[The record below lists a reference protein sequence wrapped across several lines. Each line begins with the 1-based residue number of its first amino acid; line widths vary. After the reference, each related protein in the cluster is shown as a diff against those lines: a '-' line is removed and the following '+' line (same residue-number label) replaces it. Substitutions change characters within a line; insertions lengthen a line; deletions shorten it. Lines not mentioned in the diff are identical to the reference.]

1 MPVKIKFDLNN
12 RLYLKDPQ
20 DSKLGRKIIQFSIV
34 MIDKVGFESFNF
46 KKLAT
51 EINSTEAS
59 LYRYFENKHLLLLY
73 LVNWYWEWVNYLITL
88 NTMNIEDSQ
97 KKMKIVI
104 HSLVFA
110 TAGNSLV
117 EFIDESKLHK
127 IVVFEGTKAYHTF
140 EVDKENSIG
149 LFKSYKDL
157 TAIIASIISEVNPNF
172 KYPSALASNLFEMTN
187 NQLYFA
193 KYLPKLTDVSANK
206 NHEKEVENILS
217 YFLEKLL
224 L

>member
-1 MPVKIKFDLNN
+1 MSVKIIFDLND

-20 DSKLGRKIIQFSIV
+20 DSKLGRKIIQFSV
-34 MIDKVGFESFNF
+34 DMIHEVGFESFNF

-73 LVNWYWEWVNYLITL
+73 LVNWYWEWVNYLISL
-88 NTMNIEDSQ
+88 NTMNIGDS
-97 KKMKIVI
+97 KKKLEIVV

-110 TAGNSLV
+110 TMDNSVV

-127 IVVFEGTKAYHTF
+127 IVVFEGIKAYHTF

-157 TAIIASIISEVNPNF
+157 TAIIASIILEVNPDF
-172 KYPSALASNLFEMTN
+172 KYPSTLASNLFEMTS

-193 KYLPKLTDVSANK
+193 KYLPKLTDVALNK
-206 NHEKEVENILS
+206 NHDKEVENMLN

>member
-1 MPVKIKFDLNN
+1 VSVKIKFDLNEG
-12 RLYLKDPQ
+12 LYLKDPQ
-20 DSKLGRKIIQFSIV
+20 DSKLGRKIIQFSV
-34 MIDKVGFESFNF
+34 EMIHKIGFESFNF

-73 LVNWYWEWVNYLITL
+73 LVNWYWEWVNYLINL
-88 NTMNIEDSQ
+88 NVMNIEDS
-97 KKMKIVI
+97 KKKLKIVV

-110 TAGNSLV
+110 TSDNSLV

-140 EVDKENSIG
+140 NIDKENSIG

-157 TAIIASIISEVNPNF
+157 SANIASIILEVTPDF
-172 KYPSALASNLFEMTN
+172 KYPSALASNLFEMAN

-193 KYLPKLTDVSANK
+193 KYLPKLTDVAVNK
-206 NHEKEVENILS
+206 DHEKEVENMLN
-217 YFLEKLL
+217 YFLGKLL

>member
-1 MPVKIKFDLNN
+1 MSVKIKFNLNEG
-12 RLYLKDPQ
+12 LYLKDPQ
-20 DSKLGRKIIQFSIV
+20 DSKLGKKIIKFSIE
-34 MIDKVGFESFNF
+34 MIDTIGFESFNF

-73 LVNWYWEWVNYLITL
+73 LVNWYWEWVNYLIVI
-88 NTMNIEDSQ
+88 NTMNIEDS
-97 KKMKIVI
+97 KKKLKIVV

-110 TAGNSLV
+110 TTDNSLV
-117 EFIDESKLHK
+117 EFIDESKLHR

-157 TAIIASIISEVNPNF
+157 VAIIASIISEANSAF
-172 KYPSALASNLFEMTN
+172 KYPNALASNLFEMIN

-193 KYLPKLTDVSANK
+193 KYLPRLTDVPVNK
-206 NHEKEVENILS
+206 NHEKEVENILN
-217 YFLEKLL
+217 YFLDKLL
-224 L
+224 S

>member
-1 MPVKIKFDLNN
+1 MSVKIKIELNDG
-12 RLYLKDPQ
+12 LYLKDPQ
-20 DSKLGRKIIQFSIV
+20 DSKLGKKIIQFSIV

-73 LVNWYWEWVNYLITL
+73 LVNWYWEWVNYLINL
-88 NTMNIEDSQ
+88 NTMNIADSRN
-97 KKMKIVI
+97 KLEIVV

-110 TAGNSLV
+110 TTDNSLV

-157 TAIIASIISEVNPNF
+157 AAKIASIISECNPDF

-193 KYLPKLTDVSANK
+193 KYLPKLTDIAMSK
-206 NHEKEVENILS
+206 NHEKEVEKMLN
-217 YFLEKLL
+217 YFLVKLL
-224 L
+224 F

>member
-1 MPVKIKFDLNN
+1 MSVKIKFNLNEG
-12 RLYLKDPQ
+12 LYLKDPQ
-20 DSKLGRKIIQFSIV
+20 DSKLGKKIIKFSIE
-34 MIDKVGFESFNF
+34 MIDTIGFESFNF

-73 LVNWYWEWVNYLITL
+73 LVNWYWEWVNYLIVI
-88 NTMNIEDSQ
+88 NTMNIEDS
-97 KKMKIVI
+97 KKKLKIVV

-110 TAGNSLV
+110 TTDNSLV

-157 TAIIASIISEVNPNF
+157 AAIIASIISEVNPAF
-172 KYPSALASNLFEMTN
+172 KYPNALASNLFEMIN

-193 KYLPKLTDVSANK
+193 KYLPRLTDVPVNK
-206 NHEKEVENILS
+206 NHEKEVENILN
-217 YFLEKLL
+217 YFLDKLL
-224 L
+224 S

>member
-1 MPVKIKFDLNN
+1 VSVKIKIDLNDG
-12 RLYLKDPQ
+12 LYLRDPQ
-20 DSKLGRKIIQFSIV
+20 ESKLGRKIIQFSV
-34 MIDKVGFESFNF
+34 EMIAEIGFESFNF

-73 LVNWYWEWVNYLITL
+73 LVNWYWEWVNYLIIL
-88 NTMNIEDSQ
+88 NTMNIGDS
-97 KKMKIVI
+97 KKKLKIVV

-110 TAGNSLV
+110 TADNSLV
-117 EFIDESKLHK
+117 DFIDESKLHK
-127 IVVFEGTKAYHTF
+127 IVVFEGTKAYHTS
-140 EVDKENSIG
+140 EVDRENSIG

-157 TAIIASIISEVNPNF
+157 TAIIASIILEVDPVF
-172 KYPSALASNLFEMTN
+172 KYPSALASNLFEMSN

-193 KYLPKLTDVSANK
+193 KYLPRLTDVPENK
-206 NHEKEVENILS
+206 NHEKEVENMLN
-217 YFLEKLL
+217 YFVEKLL